1 MPITYTVSIDWNDDG
16 DFADSGENISA
27 DVLALNWRLG
37 MTEPHQHVA
46 PPAVA
51 HITLR
56 SRDRRYSPE
65 VGTLPLTV
73 GKRLRIQSDDGT
85 TVRTHFTG
93 FIEKVEP
100 QPGAQGERTAVI
112 YAATPDAQFPRAI
125 TRLPPLVNARS
136 DSVVLTLLDSLPL
149 RRVGLAGMW
158 VLEIEDYGELNS
170 TTKLA
175 PDETVPRTAETGIST
190 FAYVGELWNIPADAA
205 LRQVVESE
213 RGRFFVNREGTALFY
228 NRHHALISA
237 SPVATFED
245 EMEDMTYAYGDDFA
259 NRVRVSV
266 IPRKVGAPNSPLWTL
281 ENTQRLPPGVRRIV
295 VSYRAA
301 DGSPMGALAISK
313 LIFSANSKPDGTGVP
328 VNAVVSVIIE
338 AGASAATLEFRNE
351 SGATAYVLP
360 GAQLFGTPLLIGV
373 PIEVEHADYTS
384 ITFHGQRVLALN
396 VPLVDSADEADQ
408 MARYELR
415 LRHDPRGAVTFLE
428 TSTRTHPQHVLAR
441 SLFDRIAVVET
452 QSGHDSEYL
461 IVGEA
466 HEVDLA
472 GTRHRVRWTL
482 ERADPTLF
490 WQVESS
496 HLDQTTIVAY

>member
-1 MPITYTVSIDWNDDG
+1 MPITYNVYIDWNDDG

-27 DVLALNWRLG
+27 DVLALNWHLG

-65 VGTLPLTV
+65 AGTLPLAI

-93 FIEKVEP
+93 FIESIEP
-100 QPGAQGERTAVI
+100 HPGDHGEPMAI
-112 YAATPDAQFPRAI
+112 IHAATLDAQFPQAI

-136 DSVVLTLLDSLPL
+136 DNVVLTLLDSLPL
-149 RRVGLAGMW
+149 RRAGLAGMW
-158 VLEIEDYGELNS
+158 VLEIEDYGELDS
-170 TTKLA
+170 TTHLA
-175 PDETVPRTAETGIST
+175 PDETMPRTAEAGIST

-213 RGRFFVNREGTALFY
+213 RGRFFVNRAGTAVFY

-237 SPVATFED
+237 SPVAAFED
-245 EMEDMTYAYGDDFA
+245 DMEAMTYVYGDDFA
-259 NRVRVSV
+259 NPIRVSV
-266 IPRKVGAPNSPLWTL
+266 IPRKVGEPNSPLWTL
-281 ENTQRLPPGVRRIV
+281 ENAQRLPPGIRRIV
-295 VSYRAA
+295 VSYRTD
-301 DGSPMGALAISK
+301 DGSPMGALDISH
-313 LIFSANSKPDGTGVP
+313 LTFSVNSESDGTGVP
-328 VNAVVSVIIE
+328 VDDVISVIIE
-338 AGASAATLEFRNE
+338 PGASAATLEFRNE
-351 SGATAYVLP
+351 SGTTVFLLP
-360 GAQLFGTPLLIGV
+360 GAQLIGTPLLIGV
-373 PIEVEHADYTS
+373 PIEVEHADQTS
-384 ITFHGQRVLALN
+384 ITFHGQRALALN

-408 MARYELR
+408 MARYELL
-415 LRHDPRGAVTFLE
+415 LRHDPRGVVTTLE

-441 SLFDRIAVVET
+441 TLFDRIAILET
-452 QSGHDSEYL
+452 QTGHDSEYL
-461 IVGEA
+461 IIGET

-490 WQVESS
+490 WQIESS
-496 HLDQTTIVAY
+496 HLDQTTTVAY